1 MVVDLGRRVGLKIDR
16 PLAARVAAAAANDQA
31 IVTQE
36 LEKFALFLDA
46 SPQMPK
52 SLDHEAIDAVGADSS
67 EGDFNRLA
75 DIAMSGDIA
84 RLADELAGLSPAGSE
99 AIPVIRSLQRRLLM
113 LAPMRARVERGESP
127 DAVMTSMG
135 RSLFWKEKG
144 AIERMLRKWSAD
156 ELARAAERAG
166 RLEREMMR
174 PRRRSNTAMPEREG
188 LGEELVAIAL
198 KARSGR

>member
-1 MVVDLGRRVGLKIDR
+1 MVVDLGRRAGLKIDR
-16 PLAARVAAAAANDQA
+16 PVAARVAAAAGNDQA
-31 IVTQE
+31 IVAQE
-36 LEKFALFLDA
+36 LEKLALFLDA

-52 SLDHEAIDAVGADSS
+52 ALDHEAIDAVGADAS

-75 DIAMSGDIA
+75 DIALGGDIA
-84 RLADELAGLSPAGSE
+84 RLADELAGLSPTGSE
-99 AIPVIRSLQRRLLM
+99 AIPAIRSLQRRLLM

-144 AIERMLRKWSAD
+144 SVERMLNKWSAE

-166 RLEREMMR
+166 RLEREMMKPRLR
-174 PRRRSNTAMPEREG
+174 PNSAMPEREG

-198 KARSGR
+198 KARGR